1 MSGIR
6 VTGLKETLER
16 FKKAEKAVNTQLM
29 LGVATYGE
37 NLIKQRTDKGEFLN
51 GSGKQYSK
59 AGAIFPIA
67 GSAKLKQHYRSKLI
81 GANSKFQLF
90 GRSGEEWKRRGIR
103 KDDSIA
109 RYVFL
114 ENGYFQF
121 RQLTNKQV
129 AFVNLNYTGKMLNG
143 MRSISEGDNKAVI
156 SFERAEDRI
165 KAYYLSFAG
174 AGKNKIVYD
183 FFGFNEKEK
192 DQMMDLFET
201 EVTEWLRGNDVL

>member
-6 VTGLKETLER
+6 LTGLKETLER
-16 FKKAEKAVNTQLM
+16 FKKAEQAVNAQIM
-29 LGVATYGE
+29 GAVATYGE

-59 AGAIFPIA
+59 AGAIFPIS
-67 GSAKLKQHYRSKLI
+67 GGAKLKQYYISQLK
-81 GANSKFQLF
+81 GDGKNS
-90 GRSGEEWKRRGIR
+90 S
-103 KDDSIA
+103 A

-114 ENGYFQF
+114 EQGYFQF

-143 MRSISEGDNKAVI
+143 MRSVSEGDNKAVI

-165 KAYYLSFAG
+165 KAYYLSVAG

-183 FFGFNEKEK
+183 FFGFTEKDK

-201 EVTEWLRGNDVL
+201 EVTEWLQGNDVL

>member
-1 MSGIR
+1 MSGLK

-16 FKKAEKAVNTQLM
+16 FKKAEKAVNAQLM

-59 AGAIFPIA
+59 AGAIFPIS
-67 GSAKLKQHYRSKLI
+67 GGAKLKQYYISQLK
-81 GANSKFQLF
+81 GDGKNS
-90 GRSGEEWKRRGIR
+90 S
-103 KDDSIA
+103 A

-114 ENGYFQF
+114 EQGYFQF

-143 MRSISEGDNKAVI
+143 MRSVSEGDNKAVI

-183 FFGFNEKEK
+183 FFGFNEKDK

-201 EVTEWLRGNDVL
+201 EVTEWLQGNDVL